1 MSEKR
6 FNLTNPITHNPIPN
20 WVMIV
25 HDDVEHKHM
34 NAEEIVDLLNELSEK
49 LDKKQEKSVKFFF
62 KYKKLQKENEQL
74 RQSHNKSEC
83 FYCKYCFRDD
93 NYGVCCENRNSEY
106 FTPHWD
112 LHWENIIDCEYF
124 ERIGCDDV

>member
-6 FNLTNPITHNPIPN
+6 FTEDESYLVNYEEYKCIFDR
-20 WVMIV
+20 VQG
-25 HDDVEHKHM
+25 KHLYLSEVI
-34 NAEEIVDLLNELSEK
+34 ALLNSLVDGNRE
-49 LDKKQEKSVKFFF
+49 
-62 KYKKLQKENEQL
+62 L